1 MRFGLEGAV
10 RRRILAALLAGIMVF
25 SQTGTAFAA
34 ENAAAADTAVE
45 AAAEEEPEA
54 EAAVVEEPEEPE
66 GEKEPEVVPAEGA
79 ENEDT
84 SADEIQDE
92 VTTDDE
98 EPGDTVVDESEET
111 MKPSKSRKR
120 KWLPK
125 SPRRKMNTGALSWIQ
140 RMRLTEMISG

>member
-1 MRFGLEGAV
+1 MVFQTVNQMGIGSETRRSPARSDCMRFGLEGAV

-45 AAAEEEPEA
+45 AAAEEEPET
-54 EAAVVEEPEEPE
+54 ETAVVEEPEEPE
-66 GEKEPEVVPAEGA
+66 EEKEPEVAPSEGA
-79 ENEDT
+79 ENEDP

-98 EPGDTVVDESEET
+98 EPGDTIVDEPEET
-111 MKPSKSRKR
+111 AGRD
-120 KWLPK
+120 
-125 SPRRKMNTGALSWIQ
+125 G
-140 RMRLTEMISG
+140 